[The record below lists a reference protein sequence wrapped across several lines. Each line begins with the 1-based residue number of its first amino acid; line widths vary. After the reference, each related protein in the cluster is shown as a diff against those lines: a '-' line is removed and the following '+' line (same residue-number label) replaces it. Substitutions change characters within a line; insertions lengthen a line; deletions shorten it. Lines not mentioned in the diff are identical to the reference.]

1 MGILKEFKAFAMK
14 GNVVDMAVG
23 IIIGAAFGKIV
34 TSLVNDVIMPPIG
47 VLVGGVNFTDLSIT
61 IKEAVG
67 DAAAV
72 TINYGN
78 FIQVIFDFL
87 IIAAAIFGLVKVMN
101 SMKRKEEE
109 SPSAPPA
116 PSKEEVLLSE
126 IRDILKSK

>member
-1 MGILKEFKAFAMK
+1 MFKEFKEFIMR
-14 GNVVDMAVG
+14 GNVLDLAVG

-87 IIAAAIFGLVKVMN
+87 IIAAAIFALVKVIN